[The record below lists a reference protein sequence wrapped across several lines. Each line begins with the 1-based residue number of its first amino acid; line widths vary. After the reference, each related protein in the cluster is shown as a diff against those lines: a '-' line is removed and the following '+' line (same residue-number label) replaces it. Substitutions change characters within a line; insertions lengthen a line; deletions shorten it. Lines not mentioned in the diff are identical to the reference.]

1 MRRLGCQNPDRAG
14 ALLSVQGPLG
24 MLLGNEEEAVMS
36 LRLTELPWSKH
47 IDPKD
52 MESKL
57 AQLLELGSAIDDG
70 YTEAAVVEAVSE
82 WLNRD
87 GIPYI
92 VDPVMT
98 GRPNLLATLQGN
110 TPGPTLLLEAHSD
123 TVAAGDQ
130 NTWTYPPFR
139 LTKDGDRLYGRGS
152 ADTKGN
158 LVAAYLGLRAFWRES
173 RGSFPGKVLFLV
185 PIDEEDLMTGIRH
198 FIASQN
204 VSEIDGAICC
214 EPEDNY
220 VCIAQKGA
228 LRLRAEI
235 MGKMAHGAMP
245 LTGSNPLPVLAR
257 FVGALEEE
265 ERAEQT
271 RAGCHQNLGWPSITP
286 TQVLAP
292 ISGSSGFNVV
302 PASAALSIDCRTVPG
317 QSHPDIIH
325 RMEQRLQSIIA
336 DVNHDLMAGYGR
348 TLQASLEPE
357 IDPAPFQGRI
367 VVVDE
372 RPITETPQDHPLVR
386 AVAHAVS
393 VILQQ
398 PPHYAGVPGAT
409 DGTWLWDQGVPIV
422 TTGAGNRFVPHQ
434 VDEWVSLSQLT
445 ETALIYAEAA
455 HRFLSDPQSVNKGV

>member
-1 MRRLGCQNPDRAG
+1 
-14 ALLSVQGPLG
+14 
-24 MLLGNEEEAVMS
+24 MS
-36 LRLTELPWSKH
+36 LRHRELAWSKH

-57 AQLLELGSAIDDG
+57 AELLEFGSAVDDG
-70 YTEAAVVEAVSE
+70 YTEASVVRAVSD
-82 WLNRD
+82 WMKRD

-92 VDPVMT
+92 IDPVMA

-110 TPGPTLLLEAHSD
+110 TPGPVLLLEAHSD
-123 TVAAGDQ
+123 TVGVGDV
-130 NTWTYPPFR
+130 TAWTYPPFR

-173 RGSFPGKVLFLV
+173 QGRFPGKVLFLV

-198 FIASQN
+198 FIASQR

-265 ERAEQT
+265 EKAEQN
-271 RAGCHQNLGWPSITP
+271 RVGCHHNLGWPSITP

-302 PASAALSIDCRTVPG
+302 PVSAAISIDCRTVPG
-317 QSHPDIIH
+317 QSHHDII
-325 RMEQRLQSIIA
+325 RRLEQRLQSLITN
-336 DVNHDLMAGYGR
+336 VNQDLIAGYGR
-348 TLQASLEPE
+348 TLRTSLKLEA
-357 IDPAPFQGRI
+357 DPALFRGRI

-372 RPITETPQDHPLVR
+372 RPITDTSKDHPLVR
-386 AVAHAVS
+386 AVADTVS
-393 VILQQ
+393 LVLQQ

-409 DGTWLWDQGVPIV
+409 DGTWLWDAGVPIV
-422 TTGAGNRFVPHQ
+422 TTGAGDRFVPHQ

-445 ETALIYAEAA
+445 ETAVIYAEAT
-455 HRFLSDPQSVNKGV
+455 HRFLSDPQALNKGGISCHE